1 MVLLVEAR
9 VQSSKHA
16 VSGSHPVSRIDPI
29 RMEGGGEWQRPPASL
44 EGQCDRLHGSLAGTP
59 GPGVDQPP
67 FPAIPFP
74 AIGVPMGEPGEAPEG
89 YPLQGYILPCLNSL
103 SSAILL

>member
-1 MVLLVEAR
+1 M
-9 VQSSKHA
+9 QSLAPTQS
-16 VSGSHPVSRIDPI
+16 VGLTQLGWRG
-29 RMEGGGEWQRPPASL
+29 GGGEWQRPPASL

-89 YPLQGYILPCLNSL
+89 YPLQGYTRMLEDVFRNVNSR
-103 SSAILL
+103 

>member
-1 MVLLVEAR
+1 M
-9 VQSSKHA
+9 QSLAPTQS
-16 VSGSHPVSRIDPI
+16 VGLTQLGWR
-29 RMEGGGEWQRPPASL
+29 GGEWQRPPASL

-74 AIGVPMGEPGEAPEG
+74 AIGVPMGEPEEAPEG
-89 YPLQGYILPCLNSL
+89 YPLQGYISKGFITDNN
-103 SSAILL
+103 